1 MTDTVTCSEC
11 GMKAE
16 SKDDVEIEH
25 DIDEIEID
33 DDNGFNLF
41 AKRDLF
47 LCKECRNPLGVS
59 RS

>member
-1 MTDTVTCSEC
+1 
-11 GMKAE
+11 MKAE

-33 DDNGFNLF
+33 GDNGFNLF